1 MIGNPLL
8 GVGLLLIAGYWGGR
22 AANALKLPR
31 VTGYL
36 VAGMVLSPSFTNIL
50 SRRLINHDLAIIT
63 EIALGVISYSIGGS
77 LILKRLKR
85 LGGTIAWVTLLQAA
99 GSFFLTTA
107 ILIPLIP
114 FLSGL
119 RGPEYGFLSTYL
131 PMALVIGAI
140 SVATAPGAIL
150 AIVNELKAA
159 GSFTSILLGVIALG
173 DGVAIVNFSLTAAA
187 VHVLINPDVAHW
199 PTMVAR
205 AWGDIGFSLVLGFSA
220 GVALMLMARLVR
232 RREAV
237 LMVILGILFCTG
249 GAAIVLGL
257 SPLLASMAMG
267 FTLVNLEKRHHI
279 LFTAVEQIEE
289 PLYGLFFGLAG
300 AHIDLGVL
308 ESTGLL
314 AGVIA
319 VVRMGGKQLGAWSG
333 AVISHA
339 PQTVRKYLGVGLF
352 PKAGVAI
359 GLVLIAQ
366 EMFSDPLITS
376 ILLNAIIGSVII
388 NELVAPPLVKWAIH
402 KAGEIPKPEMNV

>member
-1 MIGNPLL
+1 
-8 GVGLLLIAGYWGGR
+8 
-22 AANALKLPR
+22 
-31 VTGYL
+31 
-36 VAGMVLSPSFTNIL
+36 
-50 SRRLINHDLAIIT
+50 
-63 EIALGVISYSIGGS
+63 
-77 LILKRLKR
+77 
-85 LGGTIAWVTLLQAA
+85 
-99 GSFFLTTA
+99 
-107 ILIPLIP
+107 
-114 FLSGL
+114 
-119 RGPEYGFLSTYL
+119 
-131 PMALVIGAI
+131 MALIIGAI

-173 DGVAIVNFSLTAAA
+173 DGVAIVSFSLAAAA
-187 VHVLINPDVAHW
+187 VHVLINPEAASW
-199 PTMVAR
+199 PSMVAR
-205 AWGDIGFSLVLGFSA
+205 AWGDVGFSLVLGFLA
-220 GVALMLMARLVR
+220 GVALMFMARLVR

-237 LMVILGILFCTG
+237 LMVILGALFCTG
-249 GAAIVLGL
+249 GTAIVLGF

-279 LFTAVEQIEE
+279 LFTAVEQVEE

-300 AHIDLGVL
+300 AHIDLGML

-319 VVRMGGKQLGAWSG
+319 LARMGGKQLGAWSG

-366 EMFSDPLITS
+366 EIFSDPRITS

-402 KAGEIPKPEMNV
+402 KAGDIPKPGMSV